1 MYLKTRFQSTA
12 LEASHAKL
20 TENVKESRVAILL
33 ILSVDIEWATCLQ
46 LQMWYFDLPR
56 RRSTIINVMYIFL
69 MNSPKDSSS
78 RKLAAN

>member
-20 TENVKESRVAILL
+20 TKNVKESRVAILL
-33 ILSVDIEWATCLQ
+33 ILSVDIEWAACLQ
-46 LQMWYFDLPR
+46 LQMWCFDLPR

-69 MNSPKDSSS
+69 MNSLNLLGS
-78 RKLAAN
+78 RKLVVN